1 MQSKKI
7 ILGRAGLIIVA
18 AIFIIAVSA
27 SNTLFRGMRLD
38 LTENNL
44 YTLSDGTKNILGNID
59 EPINLYFF
67 YSDRATAE
75 IPYLRTYAVRVR
87 EMLEEFTEQSGDQL
101 RVTVIDPLPFS
112 EEEDRA
118 AAFGL
123 QAVSLGGTS
132 EAVYMGIAGTN
143 SIDDEQ
149 HIAFLDPNK
158 ETFLE
163 YDLARLVDTL
173 AHPQRPVVGLISA
186 LPINSQFDPMT
197 QRMSE
202 PWIVMAQIEQ

>member
-1 MQSKKI
+1 MQVNKI

-87 EMLEEFTEQSGDQL
+87 EMLEEFAEQSGASS
-101 RVTVIDPLPFS
+101 P
-112 EEEDRA
+112 A
-118 AAFGL
+118 ASCA
-123 QAVSLGGTS
+123 S
-132 EAVYMGIAGTN
+132 
-143 SIDDEQ
+143 
-149 HIAFLDPNK
+149 P
-158 ETFLE
+158 
-163 YDLARLVDTL
+163 
-173 AHPQRPVVGLISA
+173 
-186 LPINSQFDPMT
+186 
-197 QRMSE
+197 
-202 PWIVMAQIEQ
+202 